1 MLQENSHIEDRQKSL
16 DELTDE
22 ILAHPVKKAI
32 LEFLHETN
40 GSFFGD
46 IVEALPFTYS
56 EVLQNLIELKQLGIV
71 SKRSEPSHFVIN

>member
-1 MLQENSHIEDRQKSL
+1 M
-16 DELTDE
+16 TDE
-22 ILAHPVKKAI
+22 ILSHPVKKAI

-46 IVEALPFTYS
+46 IVEALPFSYS

>member
-1 MLQENSHIEDRQKSL
+1 MNNHPENSKQLKNL

-32 LEFLHETN
+32 LELLHETN

-46 IVEALPFTYS
+46 IVEKIPYTYS
-56 EVLQNLIELKQLGIV
+56 EVLQNLIELKQMGII

>member
-1 MLQENSHIEDRQKSL
+1 MSTENLNKSRKLKDL

-32 LEFLHETN
+32 LELLHETN

-46 IVEALPFTYS
+46 IVEKLPFTYS
-56 EVLQNLIELKQLGIV
+56 EILHNLIELKQLGII

>member
-1 MLQENSHIEDRQKSL
+1 MSNKQVNISESLKNL

-46 IVEALPFTYS
+46 IVEKLPFTYS
-56 EVLQNLIELKQLGIV
+56 EILQNLIELKQLGII
-71 SKRSEPSHFVIN
+71 SKRSKPSHFVIN